1 MGLRGDQKALLRLLA
16 QREQGYDDVAALM
29 GLSVDEVRA
38 RVKDALDAVER
49 EGGEAPVLP
58 APPVEAPK
66 EAPAAKTDKP
76 AELAPKAEEKAPE
89 PAPKPAP
96 KATDPTPTAAP
107 AAKRSGGSRLP
118 KERRVLAIGGGLGVI
133 VVVIV
138 LLATGVI
145 GGGSDS
151 DSNSGDTVAQR
162 QPGDQQVTGAVLK
175 PLDGG
180 DAKGRAV
187 LGKEGKVAAMIV
199 EATGLEPSGKGSSY
213 AIWLYKSA
221 QKRIPLIF
229 AKVGEDGRLV
239 AQFKVPTEVLAY
251 LAAGT
256 FDQVYVSLGANKQF
270 AGSLAAAKK
279 AGNSPAYAGTDV
291 LAGEVTGPLTEIDLK
306 QGG

>member
-1 MGLRGDQKALLRLLA
+1 VLFRS
-16 QREQGYDDVAALM
+16 GYEDIASLM
-29 GLSVDEVRA
+29 ALSVEEVRA

-49 EGGEAPVLP
+49 EGGEVPVVP
-58 APPVEAPK
+58 APSVEAPK
-66 EAPAAKTDKP
+66 EPVGAKPEPPT
-76 AELAPKAEEKAPE
+76 PKTVEKAPE
-89 PAPKPAP
+89 SAP
-96 KATDPTPTAAP
+96 KARPAAKAADPAPAAAP
-107 AAKRSGGSRLP
+107 AAKKPSRGLP
-118 KERRVLAIGGGLGVI
+118 KERRVLAIAAGLGVI

-138 LLATGVI
+138 LLATGAI

-151 DSNSGDTVAQR
+151 GSGSDGGDTVAQR
-162 QPGDQQVTGAVLK
+162 PPGDQQVTGAVLK

-221 QKRIPLIF
+221 RKRIPLIF
-229 AKVGEDGRLV
+229 AKVGQDGRLV

-256 FDQVYVSLGANKQF
+256 FDQVYVSLGANKEF
-270 AGSLAAAKK
+270 AASLAAAKK
-279 AGNSPAYAGTDV
+279 AGESPTYAGTDV